1 MRVAAKGGL
10 TRAICFDSQAYRGNF
25 CGCIWSMLVGP
36 FVSRVDDSP
45 LGVGTLKVFAF
56 YFYKLVSYR
65 EIVMYNLQFFIIII
79 IIIIIIHLDLTK
91 EPSVIRV

>member
-1 MRVAAKGGL
+1 MRVAAKGAL

-45 LGVGTLKVFAF
+45 LGLWRCLLFTFT
-56 YFYKLVSYR
+56 
-65 EIVMYNLQFFIIII
+65 N
-79 IIIIIIHLDLTK
+79 
-91 EPSVIRV
+91 

>member
-10 TRAICFDSQAYRGNF
+10 TRAICFDSHAYRGNF

-45 LGVGTLKVFAF
+45 LGLERCLLFTFT
-56 YFYKLVSYR
+56 
-65 EIVMYNLQFFIIII
+65 N
-79 IIIIIIHLDLTK
+79 
-91 EPSVIRV
+91 